1 MAKLTE
7 KQQRFCDLYIKY
19 GDATRAA
26 IDAGYSKKT
35 AKNIGCENLTKPYL
49 RAYID
54 ERLEKME
61 KERIMDA
68 TEVMQLLTSAAR
80 GEILEEVVVTEGE
93 GDGVSRTRI
102 VKKQISAKD
111 RLKAAELV
119 GKRYM
124 MFTEKTRL
132 EGAIP
137 VIISGEDD
145 LED

>member
-49 RAYID
+49 RAYIE

-137 VIISGEDD
+137 VIISGEDE